1 MLPPSDRKGPDELT
15 SGPALIRGRS
25 SPWAWRVAGLLAVA
39 LVAVV
44 VRPHL
49 FSSPDSRQPPTPA
62 PSGRAT
68 AQQTTAPVVDPLRW
82 PPRGPG
88 IGSDFAAVAL
98 ARMRE
103 ERPDVDRLLW
113 VGSLDGSD
121 QVAVAAYR
129 PEPDRSPGD
138 GVQVAALRV
147 TRAADVARA
156 GSEQMGTVREADG
169 MVGLAWRGDDRHTR
183 MLVLASPGP
192 MPVQVSSVIEYH
204 EDGRI
209 GRQWHDAE
217 LDNGTMVTDLGVR
230 ADPVIVVRPTDLG
243 SPTRPALVQ
252 VHGLPEPP
260 GADEVTVAG
269 TSSPSYDG
277 PNVTLLVESLAKA
290 VSMLF
295 DLRDSDSRVV
305 WSGEL
310 AGGFSETGEKITGH
324 GALVRVQRRDGPV
337 FQAFVFSDP
346 TGAFA
351 SSTADPVPW
360 SVADRLPYAFTT
372 YQDAAPLLL
381 INPTGAGTATLSPK
395 VGSPQRVPLDGNGVG
410 TVAAIATIAPTFA
423 YSGAR
428 AVVRD
433 PSGRVVVRATM
444 VDPGTV
450 DAFGAYL

>member
-1 MLPPSDRKGPDELT
+1 
-15 SGPALIRGRS
+15 
-25 SPWAWRVAGLLAVA
+25 
-39 LVAVV
+39 
-44 VRPHL
+44 
-49 FSSPDSRQPPTPA
+49 
-62 PSGRAT
+62 
-68 AQQTTAPVVDPLRW
+68 
-82 PPRGPG
+82 
-88 IGSDFAAVAL
+88 
-98 ARMRE
+98 MRE
-103 ERPDVDRLLW
+103 ERPNVDRLLW

-156 GSEQMGTVREADG
+156 GSEPMGTCTRPGG
-169 MVGLAWRGDDRHTR
+169 MVGLAWRGDDKHTR
-183 MLVLASPGP
+183 ILVLASPAP

-204 EDGRI
+204 ASGRI
-209 GRQWHDAE
+209 GRQWRDAE
-217 LDNGTMVTDLGVR
+217 LDNGTLVTDLGVR

-260 GADEVTVAG
+260 GADEVSVAG

-295 DLRDSDSRVV
+295 DLRDCDSRVL

-395 VGSPQRVPLDGNGVG
+395 VGPPVRVPLDSQRRRYGCRDRDHRPDVRV
-410 TVAAIATIAPTFA
+410 TAAPGPSSAT
-423 YSGAR
+423 
-428 AVVRD
+428 
-433 PSGRVVVRATM
+433 PSGHTVVRATM